1 MESATSRYANN
12 RYHKMEPDVIRTR
25 HHQAEVHDEYS
36 QGYENNDGD
45 TDDDDTDYDDRQT
58 YGQGSYKTPKA
69 HRQNDRDEPHNG
81 NKYYYVDENNIPTHE
96 ADSSSET
103 SSVSQPDL
111 RDYVD
116 YNNPLD
122 PNHPAFQKETNFVTT
137 EVPDTVGAGKGARFD
152 EDTSVSSSVMSEY
165 EKKKI

>member
-1 MESATSRYANN
+1 M
-12 RYHKMEPDVIRTR
+12 
-25 HHQAEVHDEYS
+25 HDEYS
-36 QGYENNDGD
+36 QGYANEDGDTDDGD
-45 TDDDDTDYDDRQT
+45 TDDDTDYDGGQK
-58 YGQGSYKTPKA
+58 YGRGGYKA

-81 NKYYYVDENNIPTHE
+81 DRYYYVDENNIPTHE

-103 SSVSQPDL
+103 SSVSQLDL

-122 PNHPAFQKETNFVTT
+122 PNHPAVQRETNFVTT
-137 EVPDTVGAGKGARFD
+137 EVPDTVGAGLGARFD

-165 EKKKI
+165 EKKKS

>member
-1 MESATSRYANN
+1 
-12 RYHKMEPDVIRTR
+12 MEPDMIRTR
-25 HHQAEVHDEYS
+25 HHQAEMHDEYS
-36 QGYENNDGD
+36 QGYANDDGD
-45 TDDDDTDYDDRQT
+45 TDDDTDYDYRQT
-58 YGQGSYKTPKA
+58 NGQGGYKA

-81 NKYYYVDENNIPTHE
+81 DRYYYVDESNIPTHE

-103 SSVSQPDL
+103 SSVDQPDL

-122 PNHPAFQKETNFVTT
+122 PNHPAVQRETNFVTT
-137 EVPDTVGAGKGARFD
+137 EVPDTVGAGLGARFD

-165 EKKKI
+165 QKKKS